1 MKSLKIT
8 QKHISIALPSSL
20 MKDFNFPYYNLCGE
34 SQTFFLTAATSSSSS
49 LSSTGRLSAMLSES
63 NKKKNISN
71 TYKGIL
77 QGPVWLVSLIHTFL
91 GHVAG
96 REEPLLTVRK
106 LPHPPVVVVFVEHRY
121 DITLEETQLIWPL
134 GSVIIHRYHL
144 HKKN

>member
-63 NKKKNISN
+63 KKKERILVIH
-71 TYKGIL
+71 TKGYCD
-77 QGPVWLVSLIHTFL
+77 GPVWLVSLIHTFL

-121 DITLEETQLIWPL
+121 DITFEETQLI
-134 GSVIIHRYHL
+134 
-144 HKKN
+144 